1 MYVPITRPWFDD
13 EDFALLR
20 EPLESGWV
28 AQGPF
33 VARFEAAV
41 AEFTGAA
48 HAVACT
54 SATTGLHLALAALD
68 VGPGDEVLVPAF
80 TWISTANS
88 ALFQGATPV
97 LCDVDPH
104 TFNVTLDALEA
115 RRTARTKAVIPV
127 HLFGLPV
134 AMDPLL
140 SWAGQHG
147 LQVVEDAACGLGSE
161 LGGTHVGRFGACGV
175 FSFHPRK
182 AVTTGEGGMVVCED
196 AALADRL
203 RQLRAH
209 GARPATTP
217 APRPMPAF
225 LRTEYDL
232 LGFNYRL
239 TDLQAAL
246 GVGQMRKAERIRT
259 LRNARALAYSEA
271 LQGLDW
277 LACPTV
283 PEGVVHGWQ
292 SYVVRLRP
300 EAFPGRDLDTLIA
313 WRDRLMIALEEAGV
327 STRPGTHAVSGLALY
342 RERLGVDPL
351 DYPGARAAEGLSLAL
366 PLFPTLTDAEQ
377 AHVITQL
384 SAVFDAMGPP

>member
-13 EDFALLR
+13 DDLALLR
-20 EPLESGWV
+20 QPLETGWV

-33 VARFEAAV
+33 VAEFERAM

-54 SATTGLHLALAALD
+54 SATTGLHLALAARD
-68 VGPGDEVLVPAF
+68 IGPGDEVLVPAF
-80 TWISTANS
+80 TWVSTANA

-104 TFNVTLDALEA
+104 SFNVRLDELER

-134 AMDPLL
+134 DMAPLL
-140 SWAGQHG
+140 DWARAHG
-147 LQVVEDAACGLGSE
+147 LWVVEDAACGLGAS
-161 LGGTHVGRFGACGV
+161 LGGQHVGTFGDCGV

-182 AVTTGEGGMVVCED
+182 AVTTGEGGMIVCED
-196 AALADRL
+196 EALATRL
-203 RQLRAH
+203 RTLRAH
-209 GARPATTP
+209 GARGPTVPATRPTP
-217 APRPMPAF
+217 DF
-225 LRTEYDL
+225 LRVEYAD

-239 TDLQAAL
+239 TDLQGAL
-246 GVGQMRKAERIRT
+246 GVAQMRKAARIRT
-259 LRNARALAYSEA
+259 LRTEKAQAYTDALAHVP
-271 LQGLDW
+271 W
-277 LACPTV
+277 LATPTA
-283 PEGVVHGWQ
+283 PAGMGHGWQ
-292 SYVVRLRP
+292 SYVVRVRP
-300 EAFPGRDLDTLIA
+300 EAFEGHDLDTLIA
-313 WRDRLMIALEEAGV
+313 WRDRLMIALEAAGV

-366 PLFPTLTDAEQ
+366 PLFPTLTEAEQ
-377 AHVITQL
+377 AHVIETLPRVAAGL
-384 SAVFDAMGPP
+384 SIT